1 MGKTPG
7 PKLARDT
14 PLDAPDRLRI
24 WLASAVG
31 AALSIA
37 GVTALSRVVGFGRT
51 IAFARAV
58 GPTCLGDTYLTANT
72 VPNIVFEVVAGGA
85 LASLVVPVLA
95 GAVARG
101 DREQASRTASAL
113 LSWALLVS
121 VPVTILGLLVARP
134 LIGLLIGSSAA
145 GCNRHDEL
153 VVGTRMLLIFM
164 PQVVFYAI
172 CIVFTGILQAHKR
185 FLGPALAPLLSS
197 VVVIGAYVTFGL
209 TSVADD
215 MARVGLGAQLLL
227 AIGTTAGVVALSLPL
242 LWPVSRL
249 KLRLRPTLR
258 FPQAVGR
265 RVAGLAVA
273 GAVTLAAQQLS
284 VAVVLRLAH
293 RGATGT
299 LVLYNLAWAVFL
311 VPWSVA
317 AVPIATSAFPRLA
330 ARADDGDDHGYA
342 ISAARGLRVVVL
354 ASAVAAAA
362 VVACAVP
369 VARVLALRVPGNA
382 DTVALAWTLVAFAPG
397 LLGYGLVAYVGR
409 AFYARATWR
418 FAAAAI
424 CVGWLAVIIADF
436 ALIPAFS
443 PRWRVVAL
451 AVGNSIG
458 MTIAGILL
466 VAGLAGATARRALEG
481 LKRTAAASFAG
492 ASAGIGAGLGVATAI
507 GARSAVASVFVTAL
521 VGALTAAVAVAVAVA
536 FEPAHDRRQLGARIL
551 GRRPVGGDTIG

>member
-1 MGKTPG
+1 MGKTPER
-7 PKLARDT
+7 KLARQT

-101 DREQASRTASAL
+101 DREQAGRTASAL

-172 CIVFTGILQAHKR
+172 CIVLTGILQAHRR

-197 VVVIGAYVTFGL
+197 VVVIGAYVGFGL

-273 GAVTLAAQQLS
+273 GAVTLAAQQIS
-284 VAVVLRLAH
+284 VGVVLRLAH
-293 RGATGT
+293 RGNTGT

-330 ARADDGDDHGYA
+330 ARADDGDDRGYA
-342 ISAARGLRVVVL
+342 VAAARGLRVVVL
-354 ASAVAAAA
+354 ASAAAAAA

-369 VARVLALRVPGNA
+369 IARVLALRVPGNA

-409 AFYARATWR
+409 AFYARTTWR

-451 AVGNSIG
+451 ALGNSIG
-458 MTIAGILL
+458 MTIAGTLL
-466 VAGLAGATARRALEG
+466 VAGLARATARRALEG
-481 LKRTAAASFAG
+481 LKRTAAASLVGAG
-492 ASAGIGAGLGVATAI
+492 AGVGAGLGVATAI

-521 VGALTAAVAVAVAVA
+521 VGALAAGVAVAIAVA

-551 GRRPVGGDTIG
+551 GRRPVGGGTIG

>member
-436 ALIPAFS
+436 TLIPAFS